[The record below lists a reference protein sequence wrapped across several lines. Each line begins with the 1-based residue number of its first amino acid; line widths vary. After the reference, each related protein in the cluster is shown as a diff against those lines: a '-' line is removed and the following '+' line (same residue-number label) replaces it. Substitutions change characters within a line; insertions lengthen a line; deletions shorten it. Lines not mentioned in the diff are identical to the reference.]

1 MIRLNRLSG
10 LLFLALP
17 FAVAAAQEASVAIRG
32 VVTDSVHH
40 APLAGA
46 KIIASRTVAHDTVT
60 TTEDII
66 AKTDAAGH
74 FELKALA
81 AAVYLLTVE
90 HPWLD
95 STGFD
100 VSAQTVDLR
109 DGHSATVNLA
119 VPSGATIRSA
129 FCPGGARDTT
139 VGLVEGHVRDAL
151 SGQPVGGVRV
161 IFAWTD
167 FTVDKRT
174 ARALPHPHTI
184 AAGTARDGS
193 FAACGLPI
201 ATKFLMQAQI
211 GERSATGAVE
221 VEIPTSGVLVET
233 LRIATNKAGTTSV
246 MGDVIRTVS
255 QRPVPGAHIHVFG
268 ATNEVISADDG
279 SFRLNDVPIGTQS
292 IEVTSVGLKP
302 RRYTID
308 VPPEG
313 IPAVHIAVA
322 EAGQVLDTV
331 RSTARR
337 NGAAALRDE
346 FDVRA
351 NRGTGQY
358 FTEAAIERMHPQRTT
373 DLVTYF
379 RGFEFRK
386 DTVYSKRGDLVI
398 GGLNSCK
405 PVLLIDGSPADSMDE
420 VLPVAI
426 HGIEVYASA
435 INVPLKYA
443 TAECGAIYIWTK

>member
-1 MIRLNRLSG
+1 MIRLNRLCG
-10 LLFLALP
+10 LLLLSLP
-17 FAVAAAQEASVAIRG
+17 FAAAAQEGSLTIRG
-32 VVTDSVHH
+32 VVTDSVHQ

-46 KIIASRTVAHDTVT
+46 KIIASRSVAHDSTSR
-60 TTEDII
+60 TEDVIV
-66 AKTDAAGH
+66 KTDVAGH

-95 STGFD
+95 SSGFD
-100 VSAQTVDLR
+100 VQAQTVDLR
-109 DGHSATVNLA
+109 DGHSASVNLA
-119 VPSGATIRSA
+119 VASGATIRAA
-129 FCPGGARDTT
+129 FCPAGVRDST
-139 VGLVEGHVRDAL
+139 VGLVEGHVRDAQ
-151 SGQPVGGVRV
+151 SGQLIGGVRV

-174 ARALPHPHTI
+174 ARATPHPHTI
-184 AAGTARDGS
+184 AASTARDGS

-211 GERSATGAVE
+211 GDRTATGAVE
-221 VEIPTSGVLVET
+221 VEIPPSGVLVET
-233 LRIATNKAGTTSV
+233 LRIAANKAGTTSV
-246 MGDVIRTVS
+246 IGDVIRSVS

-268 ATNEVISADDG
+268 ASNEVVSADDG

-331 RSTARR
+331 RSTVRR

-346 FDVRA
+346 FDVRV

-358 FTEAAIERMHPQRTT
+358 FTEATIEHMHPIRTT
-373 DLVTYF
+373 DLVNYF

-386 DTVYSKRGDLVI
+386 DTIYSKRGDMEI
-398 GGLNSCK
+398 GGANTCK
-405 PVLLIDGSPADSMDE
+405 PVLLIDGSPADSMNE
-420 VLPVAI
+420 VMPVAI

>member
-1 MIRLNRLSG
+1 MIRLNRLFV
-10 LLFLALP
+10 LFLLGMPLA
-17 FAVAAAQEASVAIRG
+17 AAAAQEASLTIRG

-40 APLAGA
+40 GPLVGA
-46 KIIASRTVAHDTVT
+46 RIIASRTIAHDTVT
-60 TTEDII
+60 TTEDVV
-66 AKTDAAGH
+66 AKTDAAGR

-109 DGHSATVNLA
+109 DGHSATVSLA

-129 FCPGGARDTT
+129 FCPPGARDTT
-139 VGLVEGHVRDAL
+139 VGLVEGHVRDAQ

-174 ARALPHPHTI
+174 ARATPRPHTI
-184 AAGTARDGS
+184 ASSTARDGS

-201 ATKFLMQAQI
+201 SEKFLMQAQI
-211 GERSATGAVE
+211 GDRSATGAIE
-221 VEIPTSGVLVET
+221 VEIPSSGVLVET

-246 MGDVIRTVS
+246 VGDVIRSAS

-268 ATNEVISADDG
+268 ASNEVVSAADG

-346 FDVRA
+346 FDVRV

-358 FTEAAIERMHPQRTT
+358 FTESSIESIHPLQTS
-373 DLVTYF
+373 DLVRFF
-379 RGFEFRK
+379 RGFEVHA
-386 DTVYSKRGDLVI
+386 DTIYSKRGDLEI
-398 GGLNSCK
+398 GGLSTCK
-405 PVLLIDGSPADSMDE
+405 PVLLIDGNPADSMNE
-420 VLPVAI
+420 VLPVSI
-426 HGIEVYASA
+426 HGIEVYASP
-435 INVPLKYA
+435 INAPLKYA
-443 TAECGAIYIWTK
+443 AAECGAIYIWTK